1 MGMTGPKQTR
11 ALSVT
16 NIDASHLRH
25 ITFQADMQNYL

>member
-16 NIDASHLRH
+16 NIEVFHLRH
-25 ITFQADMQNYL
+25 ITFQDDMQNYL